1 MVFYWKNRLCTE
13 QKSKE
18 SLKSK
23 RELQLSR
30 KQKSKRELLFARSHT
45 RDQIQQGLEQQWL
58 QLSLWSFSIFKNAT
72 ISLYPQPLH
81 HTIGQGSKSMMNA
94 SQTNSSAQIKDLWPS
109 LVTTQSQK
117 FERLCFIKHMQH
129 HNGSTNDPFSP
140 SHLYKQQQLAK
151 KKPLSI
157 RLSHVKT
164 IKLLS
169 NQRMIPFL
177 GTFQFCFVCWF
188 YLSISKTLFGALTH
202 QILFQGKELVVAP

>member
-1 MVFYWKNRLCTE
+1 MHRTE
-13 QKSKE
+13 V
-18 SLKSK
+18 LKSK

-140 SHLYKQQQLAK
+140 SHLYKQQQPAK

-169 NQRMIPFL
+169 NQRMIPFWGPFSFVLFVGFIYLLVKPSL
-177 GTFQFCFVCWF
+177 G
-188 YLSISKTLFGALTH
+188 
-202 QILFQGKELVVAP
+202 P